1 MDNPSSAWELCI
13 EIEDLLIDMLADIAE
28 LFSQKDSDIN
38 CDNYHLEISG
48 LGNNCKNIT
57 QTTQNNKKTPLSML

>member
-1 MDNPSSAWELCI
+1 M

-38 CDNYHLEISG
+38 CDNYHLEFSR

-57 QTTQNNKKTPLSML
+57 QTTQNNKKNSIVYVVKMI